1 MELKAHLA
9 ALACLGLVAGGAS
22 LGQIDGFNLAS
33 AAQAKGGGN
42 GGGNGGGHG
51 NGGNGG
57 SSHGQSSSNHGK
69 SAEAH
74 GKSVSHETTA
84 AVSDVDSDANSLGA
98 LNAAHASAT
107 AREHAS
113 PNSAVGKIAAYEKSR
128 EAASALE
135 DPDAQEQAL
144 ADAEAQL
151 AADFNLAELTSDQFS
166 QINALLDARQ

>member
-107 AREHAS
+107 ARKHAS

-144 ADAEAQL
+144 DDAEAQL
-151 AADFNLAELTSDQFS
+151 AADFNLAELTSDQIS